1 MSQSQASAFARAVDL
16 PQTMPAA
23 LLRGV
28 KGKCP
33 RCGEAKLFRAYLKPI
48 DACPACGQDWTPQ
61 CADDFPAYISIL
73 VSGHLMAPV
82 IVALVLAPALPAW
95 LAGAIIV
102 AFALVLTVSLLQPA
116 KGAVIAGQWWLG
128 MHGFKPDRL
137 KTSLNDT

>member
-1 MSQSQASAFARAVDL
+1 MKHSQAAAFARPVYL
-16 PQTMPAA
+16 PQSISAA
-23 LLRGV
+23 LLRGA

-61 CADDFPAYISIL
+61 CADDFPAYLSIL

-82 IVALVLAPALPAW
+82 IVGLVLAPSLPSW
-95 LAGAIIV
+95 VAGAIIV
-102 AFALVLTVSLLQPA
+102 AVALVLTTSLLQPA

-128 MHGFKPDRL
+128 LHGFKPDHL
-137 KTSLNDT
+137 KSSAIET

>member
-1 MSQSQASAFARAVDL
+1 MKHPQAAAFACPVYL
-16 PQTMPAA
+16 PQSMSTA
-23 LLRGV
+23 LLRGA

-61 CADDFPAYISIL
+61 CADDFPAYLSIL

-82 IVALVLAPALPAW
+82 IVGLVLAPSLPSW
-95 LAGAIIV
+95 VAGAIIV
-102 AFALVLTVSLLQPA
+102 AVALVLTTSLLQPA

-128 MHGFKPDRL
+128 LHGFKPDHL
-137 KTSLNDT
+137 KSSAIET

>member
-1 MSQSQASAFARAVDL
+1 MKHSQAAAFARPVYL
-16 PQTMPAA
+16 PQSISTA
-23 LLRGV
+23 LLRGA

-61 CADDFPAYISIL
+61 CADDFPAYLSIL

-82 IVALVLAPALPAW
+82 IVGLVLAPSLPSW
-95 LAGAIIV
+95 VAGAIIV
-102 AFALVLTVSLLQPA
+102 AVALVLTTSLLQPA

-128 MHGFKPDRL
+128 LHGFKPDHL
-137 KTSLNDT
+137 KSSAIET